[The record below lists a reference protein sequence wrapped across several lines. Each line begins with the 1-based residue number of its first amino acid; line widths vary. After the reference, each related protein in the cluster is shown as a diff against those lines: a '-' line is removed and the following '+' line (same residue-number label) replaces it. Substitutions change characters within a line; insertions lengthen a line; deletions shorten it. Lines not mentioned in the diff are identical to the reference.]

1 MQPRHRQTTTVA
13 RPVKPKETRAG
24 ERPAEKPVEFVLN
37 LPRARAVAVAGSFNG
52 WDAKRTP
59 LHAAVDGT
67 WKATVWLPAGRY
79 EYRFIA
85 DGEWMSDP
93 RARESVQNAF
103 GSTNSVVVV

>member
-13 RPVKPKETRAG
+13 RPVQPKPMRAG
-24 ERPAEKPVEFVLN
+24 ERPAEKPVEFILDK
-37 LPRARAVAVAGSFNG
+37 PGARSVAVAGTFNG
-52 WDAKRTP
+52 WDATRTP
-59 LHAAVDGT
+59 LRAEAGGT

-93 RARESVQNAF
+93 HARESVQNAL
-103 GSTNSVVVV
+103 GSANSVVVV

>member
-1 MQPRHRQTTTVA
+1 MRPRHRQSTTVA
-13 RPVKPKETRAG
+13 RPVQPKETRAG
-24 ERPAEKPVEFVLN
+24 ERPAEKPVDFELN
-37 LPRARAVAVAGSFNG
+37 LPQAHEVAVAGTFND

-59 LHAAVDGT
+59 MRAGTNGT
-67 WKATVWLPAGRY
+67 WKVTVWLPVGRY

-85 DGEWMSDP
+85 DGEWMNDP